1 MIYNEEARKHLKDGV
16 NKLAN
21 AVKVTLGPKGRN
33 VVIEQDYGA
42 PHITKD
48 GVTVAKAVYLEDPYE
63 NIGAELV
70 RNVASKTGTDA
81 GDGTTTATVLAQA
94 IVNEGLKNIT
104 AGANPIEVKKG
115 IDKAVE
121 SVVNYIKEK
130 AIPIKDYDSIE
141 AVATISA
148 NNDSE
153 IGKLIADAFRKVT
166 TSGVITMETSQST
179 ETYISVVEGLR
190 FDSSYLSPYFITN
203 TDNNSCVLENPII
216 LVCDRKIDN
225 IKEFLYVLQMCA
237 EKNRAILL
245 IANEVDP
252 DLLSTLIINKINNGL
267 KICVVKSPFYKRHE
281 MLEDIVTVT
290 GAKFCTE
297 EDAAIKCIG
306 GCEKAT
312 ITKDYVTIING
323 NGDTTEYV
331 KNLDKER
338 AARLGGGVAIIYVGA
353 NSEIELA
360 EKKDRIDDAICAT
373 RAAIDEGVVTGG
385 GSTYLRSPLPLAV
398 GDQAIGVNIIA
409 KALEAPLRQ
418 ICANG
423 EIPAD
428 LIIAKLKELPE
439 EFGYNAKTEQFE
451 NLVTVG
457 VLDPAKVTRT
467 ALENAASVASLILTT
482 ECIIKKKETPH
493 Y

>member
-130 AIPIKDYDSIE
+130 SIPIKDYDSIE

-281 MLEDIVTVT
+281 MLEDIVAVT

-331 KNLDKER
+331 KNLNKER

-360 EKKDRIDDAICAT
+360 EKRDRIDDAICAT
-373 RAAIDEGVVTGG
+373 RAAIDEGIVTGG
-385 GSTYLRSPLPLAV
+385 GSTYLRAPLPLAI

-428 LIIAKLKELPE
+428 LIISKLKELPE

-451 NLVTVG
+451 NLVAVG

>member
-130 AIPIKDYDSIE
+130 AIPVKDYDSIE

-148 NNDSE
+148 NNDPE

-190 FDSSYLSPYFITN
+190 FDSSYLSSYFITN
-203 TDNNSCVLENPII
+203 TDNNSCVLENPVI

-281 MLEDIVTVT
+281 MLEDIVAVT

-331 KNLDKER
+331 KNLNKER

-360 EKKDRIDDAICAT
+360 EKRDRIDDAICAT
-373 RAAIDEGVVTGG
+373 RAAIDEGIVTGG
-385 GSTYLRSPLPLAV
+385 GSTYLRAPLPLAI

-428 LIIAKLKELPE
+428 LIISKLKELPE

-451 NLVTVG
+451 NFVAVG

>member
-70 RNVASKTGTDA
+70 RNVASKTGIDA

-130 AIPIKDYDSIE
+130 AIPVKDYDSIE

-166 TSGVITMETSQST
+166 TNGVITMETSQST

-203 TDNNSCVLENPII
+203 TDNNSCILENPII

-281 MLEDIVTVT
+281 MLEDIVAVT

-360 EKKDRIDDAICAT
+360 EKRDRIDDAICAT
-373 RAAIDEGVVTGG
+373 RAAIDEGIVTGG
-385 GSTYLRSPLPLAV
+385 GSTYLRAPLPLAV

-428 LIIAKLKELPE
+428 LIISKLKELPE

-451 NLVTVG
+451 NLVAVG